1 MAKRCLVLGS
11 ANCLRDDIAA
21 ALRLSEFEGVVAAK
35 HAGIEWSGPLDAWVS
50 LHPDKFGAL
59 IAEREKK
66 GYESANRLFGHI
78 PVGGVCEGTSYKFEG
93 QKRSG
98 SSGLFAAK
106 VAIDLGFD
114 RLVLCGIPLEKEK
127 GRIDGK
133 DHWNGAYSFRQG
145 FLEAIPTLAGRARSM
160 SGWTQVILGTPTSE
174 WLNGSLA

>member
-11 ANCLRDDIAA
+11 ANCLRDDIAT

-35 HAGIEWSGPLDAWVS
+35 HAGIEWSGELDAWVS
-50 LHPDKFGAL
+50 LHPDRWVPL
-59 IAEREKK
+59 IAERREL
-66 GYESANRLFGHI
+66 GYPPSSRLFGHI
-78 PVGGVCEGTSYKFEG
+78 SVEGVCEGVNYKFNG
-93 QKRSG
+93 QRRSG

-174 WLNGSLA
+174 WLNSSLA